1 MATYVVVRHGS
12 NGANQS
18 MCNRSVLGFV
28 EAKDRDAAY
37 TECHDRWTCYA
48 NQQFELIPVLQAKK
62 ADLEEANEADW
73 EPAQ

>member
-12 NGANQS
+12 NAANQS
-18 MCNRSVLGFV
+18 MCQRSVLGFV

-37 TECHDRWTCYA
+37 AECHDRWTCYN
-48 NQQFELIPVLQAKK
+48 NQQFELVSLSRARK
-62 ADLEEANEADW
+62 ADITEANEADW